1 MILFPPGK
9 MLASTMRSLKNQYDR
24 RFTPMLSQEQEMV
37 FSRPSQANIPFMKRT
52 MTLKNAQLFW
62 LKILKTEARNC
73 IKGIHVMDV
82 RQRYQ
87 WNMVPKAA
95 QRKGA
100 GSFEMGDTLLSY
112 MVLS

>member
-9 MLASTMRSLKNQYDR
+9 MLASTMRSLKNQY
-24 RFTPMLSQEQEMV
+24 
-37 FSRPSQANIPFMKRT
+37 
-52 MTLKNAQLFW
+52 
-62 LKILKTEARNC
+62 KTEARNC

-82 RQRYQ
+82 CQRYQ